1 MTLWVDR
8 IHSSLPKGIKLS
20 LGTFRM
26 PIHGEEKAPVFEV
39 KERKN
44 LTSEW
49 FLPVP

>member
-1 MTLWVDR
+1 MDR

-20 LGTFRM
+20 LGTSRM
-26 PIHGEEKAPVFEV
+26 PIHREDKAPGFEV
-39 KERKN
+39 KERKC